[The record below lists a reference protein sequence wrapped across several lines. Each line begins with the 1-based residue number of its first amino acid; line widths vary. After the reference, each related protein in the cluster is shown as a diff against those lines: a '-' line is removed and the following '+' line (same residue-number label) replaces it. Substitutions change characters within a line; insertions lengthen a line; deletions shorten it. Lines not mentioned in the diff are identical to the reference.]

1 MRGQGHA
8 AVAAIL
14 VAAACSTSYVPRSG
28 RRIAVVMDGGQLA
41 YQRDGQVYTHG
52 LFGGGLV
59 DAVQGVPAAE
69 EAARSFRRRMA
80 SGFVMLFGGLV
91 CSMVALEVAFER
103 SADDESE
110 RPLAVSGGCLLVG
123 LTGGVVLGSAAP
135 YQWDA
140 INLFN
145 DAVEPAAPPP
155 ASGPP
160 GAQPRP

>member
-1 MRGQGHA
+1 
-8 AVAAIL
+8 
-14 VAAACSTSYVPRSG
+14 
-28 RRIAVVMDGGQLA
+28 MDGGQLA

-59 DAVQGVPAAE
+59 EAVQGVPAAE
-69 EAARSFRRRMA
+69 DAARSFRRRMA
-80 SGFVMLFGGLV
+80 GGFVMLFGGLV

-145 DAVEPAAPPP
+145 DAVEPAAPAPPP

-160 GAQPRP
+160 GAQPAP